1 MHTHDHDTAPA
12 PVSGNAAA
20 SAPDATSGTSSSS
33 ATSAS
38 SGTSGNSGPR
48 GPRRRIQVL
57 PADLR
62 NQIAA
67 GEVVERP
74 ASVVKE
80 LVENSLDAGATTVE
94 VALDNGGQS
103 LIMVR
108 DDGTGIPAEELELAV
123 TRHATSK
130 VANLAEL
137 ARIGSFGFR
146 GEALPSIASVSRF
159 RMTSAPVAPD
169 GTPGEATYIEVAH
182 GHVVSAGPAALH
194 RGTIVEVRDLFAN
207 VPARLKFL
215 KTQATELKR
224 AQELFAR
231 LALTRPDV
239 AFTLT
244 AGGREVLRFPAGQ
257 TLARRLAVLWPPAVV
272 DTLHPFDRMTDGI
285 RVHGLA
291 ADPRGAQ
298 PRPDRMLLYV
308 NGRAVNDRLL
318 LKAVREAYKGRL
330 LAREY
335 PQLALFLDIDPEE
348 VDVNVHPAK
357 SEVRFRDERA
367 VFVAVLR
374 ALGESLDRMPAMGA
388 GDEAS
393 GAQPGQNP
401 FAGMGQQP
409 NDWRAGNHGQPPQA
423 GAVGHTLSDPDAP
436 RREARPLGFW
446 GQADAR
452 DVIIDKRQREDDPYA
467 APVGNDA
474 AGPDGAGG
482 HAAPAPLDPFGP
494 SGSGVATGADPA
506 HLSDSADPRIDFR
519 PGLPGARRDGPAPA
533 LLVAEEAGLAASPGL
548 LSDGSRPFTDADAPA
563 AQPYPADF
571 IPEDTREGGVRIGEY
586 TYLGQIADTY
596 LVLRRGRDTLLL
608 VDQHAAHECVLHERI
623 KRRGTAGGGQF
634 LALPVE
640 LPLHPAEAERLHELR
655 ADLEALGFALETTG
669 TTVRARAVP
678 ALLDRSEAAAFLREA
693 VAGRT
698 NSLDALWAMMACKGA
713 IKAGQR
719 LTSDEAA
726 GLVAQWLA
734 TPGRDFCPHGRPA
747 VLTFTPGEMERMFK
761 RKA

>member
-1 MHTHDHDTAPA
+1 MHTHDHDTARS
-12 PVSGNAAA
+12 PVDANAEATATA
-20 SAPDATSGTSSSS
+20 SASFA
-33 ATSAS
+33 
-38 SGTSGNSGPR
+38 R
-48 GPRRRIQVL
+48 GARRRIQVL

-80 LVENSLDAGATTVE
+80 LIENSLDAGATTIE

-108 DDGTGIPAEELELAV
+108 DDGGGIPAEELELAV

-159 RMTSAPVAPD
+159 RMTSAPTAPD
-169 GTPGEATYIEVAH
+169 GADGAPGEATFIEVAH
-182 GHVVSAGPAALH
+182 GHVVGSGPAALH

-224 AQELFAR
+224 CQELFAR

-239 AFTLT
+239 AFTLS

-272 DTLHPFDRMTDGI
+272 DTLHPFDRMTDSI

-318 LKAVREAYKGRL
+318 MKAVREAYKGRL

-357 SEVRFRDERA
+357 NEVRFRDERA

-374 ALGESLDRMPAMGA
+374 ALGESLDRIPAMGV
-388 GDEAS
+388 GDDAAEEL
-393 GAQPGQNP
+393 PGQDP
-401 FAGMGQQP
+401 LAGMDRG
-409 NDWRAGNHGQPPQA
+409 AGQPDFPGAHPA
-423 GAVGHTLSDPDAP
+423 GLRVPDPDAP

-452 DVIIDKRQREDDPYA
+452 DVIIDKRQRERDPYA
-467 APVGNDA
+467 PDEASHADAP
-474 AGPDGAGG
+474 
-482 HAAPAPLDPFGP
+482 GP
-494 SGSGVATGADPA
+494 S
-506 HLSDSADPRIDFR
+506 IDFR

-533 LLVAEEAGLAASPGL
+533 LLVTEESGLAASPGHL
-548 LSDGSRPFTDADAPA
+548 ADGARPFTEAAFPAASPDASTDAPGLA
-563 AQPYPADF
+563 M
-571 IPEDTREGGVRIGEY
+571 EETREGGVRIGEY

-655 ADLEALGFALETTG
+655 PDLESLGFALETSG
-669 TTVRARAVP
+669 STVRARAVP

-698 NSLDALWAMMACKGA
+698 NDLGALWAMMACKGA

-719 LTSDEAA
+719 LTPDEAA

-761 RKA
+761 RRA

>member
-12 PVSGNAAA
+12 PVSGNATA
-20 SAPDATSGTSSSS
+20 SAPDATS
-33 ATSAS
+33 AS
-38 SGTSGNSGPR
+38 SGTPGTPGNSRPR
-48 GPRRRIQVL
+48 GARRRIQVL

-94 VALDNGGQS
+94 VTLDNGGQS

-130 VANLAEL
+130 VANLTEL

-159 RMTSAPVAPD
+159 RMTSAPVTADGED

-285 RVHGLA
+285 RVHGLT

-357 SEVRFRDERA
+357 NEVRFRDERA

-393 GAQPGQNP
+393 GAQSGQNP

-409 NDWRAGNHGQPPQA
+409 GDWRAGNHGQFGQSPQA
-423 GAVGHTLSDPDAP
+423 GAVSHTLSDPDAP
-436 RREARPLGFW
+436 PREARPLGFW

-467 APVGNDA
+467 PMAEDIPQ
-474 AGPDGAGG
+474 GG

-494 SGSGVATGADPA
+494 SGYGVATGADPA
-506 HLSDSADPRIDFR
+506 HLSDPADPRIDFR

-548 LSDGSRPFTDADAPA
+548 LADGSRPFTDADAPT
-563 AQPYPADF
+563 AQSFPADF
-571 IPEDTREGGVRIGEY
+571 IPEDTREGGVRIGDY

-623 KRRGTAGGGQF
+623 RRRGTAGGGQF

-655 ADLEALGFALETTG
+655 PDLEALGFALETTG
-669 TTVRARAVP
+669 STVRARAVP

-719 LTSDEAA
+719 LTPDEAA

>member
-1 MHTHDHDTAPA
+1 MHTHDHDTARP
-12 PVSGNAAA
+12 PVSPNAEPAA
-20 SAPDATSGTSSSS
+20 RPVSS
-33 ATSAS
+33 
-38 SGTSGNSGPR
+38 

-108 DDGTGIPAEELELAV
+108 DDGGGIPAEELELAV

-159 RMTSAPVAPD
+159 RMTSAPTVPASPDSPD
-169 GTPGEATYIEVAH
+169 GAPGEATFIEVAH
-182 GHVVSAGPAALH
+182 GHVVASGPAALH

-224 AQELFAR
+224 CQELFAR

-239 AFTLT
+239 AFTLS

-272 DTLHPFDRMTDGI
+272 DTLHPFDRMTEGI

-357 SEVRFRDERA
+357 NEVRFRDERA

-388 GDEAS
+388 GDEA
-393 GAQPGQNP
+393 GPGQDP
-401 FAGMGQQP
+401 FAGMDRGAGLPGGWQNAEDGQATQDGQHHISHRDFP
-409 NDWRAGNHGQPPQA
+409 GAHAAGPRLA
-423 GAVGHTLSDPDAP
+423 DPDAP

-452 DVIIDKRQREDDPYA
+452 DVIIDKRQREGDPYA
-467 APVGNDA
+467 P
-474 AGPDGAGG
+474 GAVED
-482 HAAPAPLDPFGP
+482 APAVHPATSDPFGP
-494 SGSGVATGADPA
+494 SATGAARHAYDTEPS
-506 HLSDSADPRIDFR
+506 LDFR
-519 PGLPGARRDGPAPA
+519 PGL
-533 LLVAEEAGLAASPGL
+533 LVAEESGLAASPAHL
-548 LSDGSRPFTDADAPA
+548 ADGARPFTDAAP
-563 AQPYPADF
+563 PADF
-571 IPEDTREGGVRIGEY
+571 APQDTREGGVRIGEY

-623 KRRGTAGGGQF
+623 KRRGTAGNGQF

-655 ADLEALGFALETTG
+655 PDLEALGFALETSG
-669 TTVRARAVP
+669 TTVSARAVP

-698 NSLDALWAMMACKGA
+698 NDLGALWAMMACKGA

-719 LTSDEAA
+719 LTPDEAA

-747 VLTFTPGEMERMFK
+747 VLTFTPGELERMFK
-761 RKA
+761 RRA

>member
-1 MHTHDHDTAPA
+1 MHTHDHDTAPS
-12 PVSGNAAA
+12 PVSSNATHTTP
-20 SAPDATSGTSSSS
+20 APGA
-33 ATSAS
+33 
-38 SGTSGNSGPR
+38 
-48 GPRRRIQVL
+48 RRRIQVL

-94 VALDNGGQS
+94 VTLDNGGQS

-108 DDGTGIPAEELELAV
+108 DDGAGIPAEELELAV

-159 RMTSAPVAPD
+159 RMTSAPVTADGGD

-215 KTQATELKR
+215 KTQSTELKR

-285 RVHGLA
+285 RVHGLT

-357 SEVRFRDERA
+357 NEVRFRDERA

-388 GDEAS
+388 GDESSGDYGQFGQAPHAHAAQYDVS
-393 GAQPGQNP
+393 GAHAAEPRHSAPG
-401 FAGMGQQP
+401 
-409 NDWRAGNHGQPPQA
+409 
-423 GAVGHTLSDPDAP
+423 TLQ
-436 RREARPLGFW
+436 REARPLGFW

-467 APVGNDA
+467 PM
-474 AGPDGAGG
+474 AGDSTHEG
-482 HAAPAPLDPFGP
+482 HAAPAPLDPFGSSV
-494 SGSGVATGADPA
+494 SGTVAGTAPA
-506 HLSDSADPRIDFR
+506 EPANSADPRIDFR
-519 PGLPGARRDGPAPA
+519 PGLPGARRDGPAPT

-548 LSDGSRPFTDADAPA
+548 LADGSRPFTDPDASA
-563 AQPYPADF
+563 APQSPPDF
-571 IPEDTREGGVRIGEY
+571 TPPRIMPEDTREGGVRIGEY

-655 ADLEALGFALETTG
+655 PDLEALGFALETTG
-669 TTVRARAVP
+669 ATVRARAVP

-761 RKA
+761 RRT